1 MALEEVLDN
10 YEQRFRKHLQAVE
23 EELDEGDFDERSK
36 QIIETQNDLLD
47 LLYDAVI
54 YAHESDYTSHL
65 SSEIKKTDKII
76 ADFEALQNGDE
87 N

>member
-10 YEQRFRKHLQAVE
+10 YEKRFRRFLNGIQ
-23 EELDEGDFDERSK
+23 EELDEGEFDDECED
-36 QIIETQNDLLD
+36 IINTQNELLD

-65 SSEIKKTDKII
+65 SSEIKKTDTIVSVFQE
-76 ADFEALQNGDE
+76 DDGE
-87 N
+87 

>member
-10 YEQRFRKHLQAVE
+10 YEKRFRNYLGSVE
-23 EELDEGDFDERSK
+23 QKLENGEFEGDCEK
-36 QIIETQNDLLD
+36 VIEAQNELLD

-65 SSEIKKTDKII
+65 SSEIKKTDQIV
-76 ADFEALQNGDE
+76 DDLQDMLD
-87 N
+87 

>member
-10 YEQRFRKHLQAVE
+10 YEQRFKKYLDVLN
-23 EELDEGDFDERSK
+23 EELEDGGFDERCEK
-36 QIIETQNDLLD
+36 IIETQNELLD

-76 ADFEALQNGDE
+76 SDFAEDSD
-87 N
+87 